1 MSDDNHTSPGS
12 GKISAGISVAPLA
25 ALILGHAVADGCIN
39 FVPAMWPVFQEQLG
53 LTASQIGKLTGAV
66 SVTTNFGQPLFG
78 YLADRWR
85 VPRMEAFGP
94 IIVGLFV
101 GLMGQTEILWLFGL
115 LYVMAGI
122 GTAMFHPEGATLA
135 GRLSGSQ
142 QGLGMSLFSGGGALG
157 YAAGAP
163 VAVFL
168 YQRFDM
174 TGMMG
179 ATIIGAAAGILL
191 LTVRVGRRYDDKNHE
206 PLRLRRDV
214 FPHLHKVSTL
224 FAVVTLRAI
233 VIVGFVT
240 FIALQVKSWG
250 GGLEVGARVLFIM
263 VFSGGIGNILGGF
276 LSDRVGRRTVTV
288 ISLIAAAPFMVAFIH
303 YGLPWGYALAAIG
316 GFLAQMS
323 VSVNIVQ
330 AQELLPAGPGIASSL
345 TMGASWGVAGL
356 TMPVVGWA
364 VDNVG
369 LAPTLMW
376 LPALMVVAGVL
387 ALRIP
392 DRAGD
397 GERVGA

>member
-1 MSDDNHTSPGS
+1 MSDDNHIRAGGEKTNV
-12 GKISAGISVAPLA
+12 GISIAPLA
-25 ALILGHAVADGCIN
+25 ALIFGHAVADGCIN
-39 FVPAMWPVFQEQLG
+39 FIPAMWPVFQEQLG

-101 GLMGQTEILWLFGL
+101 GLMGQTETLWLFGL

-135 GRLSGSQ
+135 ARVSGS
-142 QGLGMSLFSGGGALG
+142 ALG
-157 YAAGAP
+157 CAAAGP
-163 VAVFL
+163 VAVYL
-168 YQRFDM
+168 YQRLDM

-179 ATIIGAAAGILL
+179 ATVIGAAAGILL
-191 LTVRVGRRYDDKNHE
+191 LTVKVGRRYNDQNHE

-214 FPHLHKVSTL
+214 LPHLHRVSTL

-233 VIVGFVT
+233 VIVAFVT

-250 GGLEVGARVLFIM
+250 GGLEVGARVLFLMI
-263 VFSGGIGNILGGF
+263 FCGGLGNILGGF
-276 LSDRVGRRTVTV
+276 LSDHIGRRAITVV
-288 ISLIAAAPFMVAFIH
+288 SLIACAPFLVAFIH
-303 YGLPWGYALAAIG
+303 YGLPMGYALAAIA

-356 TMPVVGWA
+356 SMPVVGWA
-364 VDNVG
+364 ADTYG
-369 LAPTLMW
+369 LAATLMW
-376 LPALMVVAGVL
+376 LPALMVVAGAL
-387 ALRIP
+387 AIAIP
-392 DRAGD
+392 DKAGEAVDRAG
-397 GERVGA
+397 A

>member
-1 MSDDNHTSPGS
+1 MSHDNSIGGET
-12 GKISAGISVAPLA
+12 INAGISIAPLA
-25 ALILGHAVADGCIN
+25 ALIFGHAVSDGCIN
-39 FVPAMWPVFQEQLG
+39 FVPAMWPVFQDQLG

-66 SVTTNFGQPLFG
+66 SVTTNFGQPFFG

-101 GLMGQTEILWLFGL
+101 GLMGQTETLWLFGL
-115 LYVMAGI
+115 LYVMGGI

-135 GRLSGSQ
+135 AKVSGSRR
-142 QGLGMSLFSGGGALG
+142 GLGMSLFSGGGGLG

-163 VAVFL
+163 LAVYL
-168 YQRFDM
+168 YQRLGM

-179 ATIIGAAAGILL
+179 ATVIGAAAGILL
-191 LTVRVGRRYDDKNHE
+191 LSVKVGRRYNEEHHE

-214 FPHLHKVSTL
+214 LPHLHKVSTL

-233 VIVGFVT
+233 VITAFITFV
-240 FIALQVKSWG
+240 ALLVKSWG
-250 GGLEVGARVLFIM
+250 GGLEVGARVMFIM
-263 VFSGGIGNILGGF
+263 VFSGAVGNILGGS
-276 LSDRVGRRTVTV
+276 LSDRVGRRTITV
-288 ISLIAAAPFMVAFIH
+288 VSLITAAPFLFAFVH
-303 YGLPWGYALAAIG
+303 YGLPTGYALAAIG

-330 AQELLPAGPGIASSL
+330 AQELLPSGPGIASSL

-364 VDNVG
+364 GDTYG
-369 LAPTLMW
+369 LGAALMW
-376 LPALMVVAGVL
+376 LPALMVVAGAL
-387 ALRIP
+387 AMRIP
-392 DRAGD
+392 DKARED
-397 GERVGA
+397 GA

>member
-1 MSDDNHTSPGS
+1 MSDDNHTRAGG
-12 GKISAGISVAPLA
+12 GKTSAGISIAPLA
-25 ALILGHAVADGCIN
+25 ALIFGHAVSDGCIN
-39 FVPAMWPVFQEQLG
+39 FIPAMWPVFQEQLG

-101 GLMGQTEILWLFGL
+101 GLMGQTETLWLFGL

-135 GRLSGSQ
+135 GRVSGSQ
-142 QGLGMSLFSGGGALG
+142 RGLGMSLFSGGGALG

-163 VAVFL
+163 VAVYL
-168 YQRFDM
+168 YQRLDM

-179 ATIIGAAAGILL
+179 ATVIGAAAGILL
-191 LTVRVGRRYDDKNHE
+191 LSVRVGRRSAAENPE

-214 FPHLHKVSTL
+214 LPHLHRVGTL

-233 VIVGFVT
+233 VIVAFVT

-250 GGLEVGARVLFIM
+250 GGLEVGARVLFLMI
-263 VFSGGIGNILGGF
+263 FCGGLGNILGGF
-276 LSDRVGRRTVTV
+276 LSDHIGRRAITVV
-288 ISLIAAAPFMVAFIH
+288 SLIACAPFLVAFIH
-303 YGLPWGYALAAIG
+303 YGLPMGYALAVIG

-364 VDNVG
+364 ADTYG
-369 LAPTLMW
+369 LAATLMW

-387 ALRIP
+387 AIAIP
-392 DRAGD
+392 DKAD
-397 GERVGA
+397 GRIR